1 MKAEKQ
7 KVCLRYTQSYQ
18 QILFLT
24 IYSIAKRKFGIIV
37 DDRFCS
43 KELLVNLQEHI
54 TYTSNQTKY
63 FFDIYKLEFILEGN
77 NSKRLQDFFYRLK
90 TLHVSLIIALIPE
103 EYLNDLFHAAASFG
117 LLGSSVIWFLPEFEN
132 HRYFTG
138 NYIPKEIL
146 IFKEVKEVGHQYY
159 TNIRLLING
168 LTNEYDE
175 AKSLVASLVK

>member
-1 MKAEKQ
+1 MKAEKS

-54 TYTSNQTKY
+54 ICTSNKTK
-63 FFDIYKLEFILEGN
+63 FFSDIYKLEFVLEGN

-90 TLHVSLIIALIPE
+90 TLHISLIIVLIPE

-117 LLGSSVIWFLPEFEN
+117 LLGSSVIWFLPEYKN

-138 NYIPKEIL
+138 NYIPKKIL
-146 IFKEVKEVGHQYY
+146 IFKEIKEVGDQYY
-159 TNIRLLING
+159 TNIRLLIND
-168 LTNEYDE
+168 LANEYDE
-175 AKSLVASLVK
+175 AKTLVASHEK